1 LTSHKAI
8 MRRLTAFIVAFVLAI
23 FAGLALTQTE
33 RTATLVNLAGEQR
46 MLSQRIAS
54 LYIQTGLNVMPAL
67 SARHLNLATHGFDGN
82 LAALKP
88 QVASSAEA
96 GRAYKRL
103 GDEWLGM
110 KKALAV
116 AVSRDAAVALS
127 LRAETTL
134 AAAEDLTRVLENESK
149 SAASRLV
156 NMASRQR
163 MLSQRIAKS
172 YLLRSWGID
181 SSAVRQELESA
192 TKDFSAG
199 LAKLRANEG
208 NSAEIR
214 GELDEVAQQWEWLQ
228 ASMSVDGAGYYR
240 LIVAESSDAI
250 LEATDRITRLY
261 EAQSGRRVEPQLEK
275 SR

>member
-1 LTSHKAI
+1 
-8 MRRLTAFIVAFVLAI
+8 MRRLLAFTLAFVLAS
-23 FAGLALTQTE
+23 FAGLALAQAE
-33 RTATLVNLAGEQR
+33 RAVTAVNLAGEQR

-67 SARHLNLATHGFDGN
+67 AKRQLGLATQRFEGNLAT
-82 LAALKP
+82 LKP
-88 QVASSAEA
+88 VVAGSAEA
-96 GRAYKRL
+96 RRSYERL
-103 GDEWLGM
+103 SGEWVGM
-110 KKALAV
+110 KKAAAV
-116 AVSRDAAVALS
+116 AISRDAAVALS

-134 AAAEDLTRVLENESK
+134 AAADDLTRVLENESN

-156 NMASRQR
+156 SQAGRQR

-172 YLLRSWGID
+172 YLLRSWGVD
-181 SSAVRQELESA
+181 SSEVRQELESA

-199 LAKLRANEG
+199 LVKLRASQVN
-208 NSAEIR
+208 NAEIR
-214 GELDEVAQQWEWLQ
+214 SELDEVAQQWEWLQ

-261 EAQSGRRVEPQLEK
+261 ELQSRR
-275 SR
+275 

>member
-1 LTSHKAI
+1 
-8 MRRLTAFIVAFVLAI
+8 MRRLFTFILAVVLTS
-23 FAGLALTQTE
+23 FSGLALTQTE
-33 RTATLVNLAGEQR
+33 GPASVNLAGEQR
-46 MLSQRIAS
+46 MLSQRIAN

-67 SARHLNLATHGFDGN
+67 ATNQLSLASRRFEGN

-88 QVASSAEA
+88 SVAGSVGA
-96 GRAYKRL
+96 GRAHERL
-103 GDEWLGM
+103 AGEWLGL
-110 KKALAV
+110 KKAVAV
-116 AVSRDAAVALS
+116 PVSRDAAIALS

-149 SAASRLV
+149 SATSRLV
-156 NMASRQR
+156 NLAGRQR

-172 YLLRSWGID
+172 YLLRSWGVD

-199 LAKLRANEG
+199 LVKLRASQVNT
-208 NSAEIR
+208 AEIR
-214 GELDEVAQQWEWLQ
+214 GELDEIAQQWEWLQ

-250 LEATDRITRLY
+250 LESSDRITRLY
-261 EAQSGRRVEPQLEK
+261 ELQSRR
-275 SR
+275 

>member
-8 MRRLTAFIVAFVLAI
+8 MRKLTAFILALVLVS
-23 FAGLALTQTE
+23 FAGLALAQTE
-33 RTATLVNLAGEQR
+33 RTATPVNLAGEQR
-46 MLSQRIAS
+46 MLSQRIAN
-54 LYIQTGLNVMPAL
+54 LYVQTGLNVMPAL
-67 SARHLNLATHGFDGN
+67 AKRQLGLATQRFDDN
-82 LAALKP
+82 LVALKP
-88 QVASSAEA
+88 VVTGSAEA
-96 GRAYKRL
+96 GRAYERL
-103 GDEWLGM
+103 GGEWPGM
-110 KKALAV
+110 KKAAAA

-134 AAAEDLTRVLENESK
+134 AAAEDLTRVLESESK

-156 NMASRQR
+156 NLAGRQR

-192 TKDFSAG
+192 ARDFTAG

-250 LEATDRITRLY
+250 LEASDRITRLY
-261 EAQSGRRVEPQLEK
+261 ELQSRR
-275 SR
+275 

>member
-1 LTSHKAI
+1 
-8 MRRLTAFIVAFVLAI
+8 MRRLTAFILAFVLAS
-23 FAGLALTQTE
+23 FAGLALAQTE
-33 RTATLVNLAGEQR
+33 RAATPVNLAGEQR
-46 MLSQRIAS
+46 MLSQRIAN
-54 LYIQTGLNVMPAL
+54 LYSQTGLNVMPAL
-67 SARHLNLATHGFDGN
+67 AKRQLGLATQRFEVNLAT
-82 LAALKP
+82 LKP
-88 QVASSAEA
+88 LVASSAEA
-96 GRAYKRL
+96 ARAYERL
-103 GDEWLGM
+103 GGEWLGL
-110 KKALAV
+110 KKAVAV

-134 AAAEDLTRVLENESK
+134 IAADDLTRVLESESK

-156 NMASRQR
+156 NLAGRQR

-181 SSAVRQELESA
+181 SSALRQELELA

-199 LAKLRANEG
+199 LVKLRANDG

-214 GELDEVAQQWEWLQ
+214 VELDEVAQQWEWLQ

-240 LIVAESSDAI
+240 VIVAESSDAI

-261 EAQSGRRVEPQLEK
+261 ELQSRR
-275 SR
+275 

>member
-1 LTSHKAI
+1 LTRHKAI
-8 MRRLTAFIVAFVLAI
+8 MRKLPAFLLAAI
-23 FAGLALTQTE
+23 LVSFAGLALAQTG
-33 RTATLVNLAGEQR
+33 RAATSVNLAGEQR
-46 MLSQRIAS
+46 MLSQRIVNM
-54 LYIQTGLNVMPAL
+54 YIQTGLDVMPELAKRQL
-67 SARHLNLATHGFDGN
+67 SLATQRFEGN

-88 QVASSAEA
+88 LMAGSAETA
-96 GRAYKRL
+96 RAYERL
-103 GDEWLGM
+103 GGEWPGM
-110 KKALAV
+110 KNAVSV

-127 LRAETTL
+127 LQAETTL
-134 AAAEDLTRVLENESK
+134 TAAEELTRMLADENK
-149 SAASRLV
+149 SDASRLV
-156 NMASRQR
+156 NLAGRQR

-172 YLLRSWGID
+172 YLLRSWGVD

-208 NSAEIR
+208 NSADIR

-250 LEATDRITRLY
+250 LQATDRITRLY
-261 EAQSGRRVEPQLEK
+261 EAQSRR
-275 SR
+275 

>member
-8 MRRLTAFIVAFVLAI
+8 MRKLLAFVLAFI
-23 FAGLALTQTE
+23 LASFASLALAQTE
-33 RTATLVNLAGEQR
+33 QAATPVNLAGEQR
-46 MLSQRIAS
+46 MLSQRIAN

-67 SARHLNLATHGFDGN
+67 AVRQLGLATRRFDDN
-82 LAALKP
+82 LMALKP
-88 QVASSAEA
+88 VVASSAEA
-96 GRAYKRL
+96 TRAYERL
-103 GDEWLGM
+103 AGEWLGL
-110 KKALAV
+110 KKAVSV

-134 AAAEDLTRVLENESK
+134 AAAEDLTRVLESESK

-156 NMASRQR
+156 NLAGRQR

-192 TKDFSAG
+192 TKDFTAG
-199 LAKLRANEG
+199 LVKLRANEG
-208 NSAEIR
+208 NSADIR

-250 LEATDRITRLY
+250 LDATARITRLY
-261 EAQSGRRVEPQLEK
+261 ELQSRR
-275 SR
+275 